1 MNIRRLTWPNRITLL
16 RIGLLFVLVFLVY
29 NEFIWARLFAAFL
42 AVVVIIMDWLDGFLA
57 RKLQE
62 STALGSVLDIAGDRV
77 VENVLWICLADMRL
91 IGVWIP
97 IVVISRGIFTDSIR
111 NYVIKFGYTGFNEK
125 TMMRSPLGR
134 FLTGSPVMRTG
145 YAVLK
150 ALAFGSLLLFSGLEK
165 VNHFWPWLQ
174 RSWIT
179 YGFKAGSLVAVIAA
193 AICLIRGIPVIVEG
207 VRLIQEKEAPAGAHH
222 SAGH

>member
-1 MNIRRLTWPNRITLL
+1 MSHRLTWPNRITLL
-16 RIGLLFVLVFLVY
+16 RVGLLFVLVFLIY
-29 NEFIWARLFAAFL
+29 NQFIWARLFAALL
-42 AVVVIIMDWLDGFLA
+42 AIIVIIMDWLDGFLA

-77 VENVLWICLADMRL
+77 VENVLWICLADLRL
-91 IGVWIP
+91 IGIWIP

-125 TMMRSPLGR
+125 TMMRSGLGR
-134 FLTGSPVMRTG
+134 FLTGSPIMRSG

-150 ALAFGSLLLFSGLEK
+150 ALTFGSLLLFSGLAK
-165 VNHFWPWLQ
+165 VHRYWTSIP
-174 RSWIT
+174 SAWIQFGLKT
-179 YGFKAGSLVAVIAA
+179 GALLAIVTAAV
-193 AICLIRGIPVIVEG
+193 CLLRGIPVIIEG
-207 VRLIQEKEAPAGAHH
+207 LRLIQEQEVPPAADH